1 MDLIKYKDI
10 RLQRKY
16 SQESIS
22 PIAQCTIK
30 NYREKESGDKQF
42 KLIEFIRIARVLGN
56 EVLETTNPKLY
67 EMSLYEKYSDLEI
80 EEVIVNK
87 LSDYRKENKLT
98 LKDMTN
104 NIDRIDMDLSSYSR
118 KEKLKAPFR
127 IDEIE
132 AYYSYFKIKT
142 ISE

>member
-42 KLIEFIRIARVLGN
+42 KLIEFIRIARILGN

-67 EMSLYEKYSDLEI
+67 EASLYEKYTDIEI
-80 EEVIVNK
+80 EQIIVNE
-87 LSDYRKENKLT
+87 LRDYRKKNKLT
-98 LKDMTN
+98 LKEMTN
-104 NIDRIDMDLSSYSR
+104 DIDGIEMDLSSYSR

-132 AYYSYFKIKT
+132 AYYSFFKLNT